1 MSSHPAPKISFRT
14 VEVSDPRWE
23 RDGLRHVTVK
33 SAALGQRADLSL
45 FVCPGAVGLTAVPL
59 VILLHGVY
67 GSHWAW
73 AFKGGAHK
81 TAARLIAEKAIPPM
95 VVAMPSDGLWGD
107 GSGYLKHPE
116 QDFERWIVEEVPAVA
131 AHVEPCLSDESPLF
145 IAGLSMGGF
154 AALRL
159 AGKYPKRFRAASAHS
174 AATHFE
180 QLLGATEEAEARFGA
195 SKSDY
200 SVLDA
205 LMKSRWELPPFRFD
219 CGKEDWLIEPNR
231 RLHEALRLAGVEHG
245 YEEYPG
251 AHDWLY
257 WEQHLED
264 SLRFFGSVLGIL
276 NTPGSA

>member
-1 MSSHPAPKISFRT
+1 MSSGPATKASFRT

-33 SAALGQRADLSL
+33 SSALGQRADLSL
-45 FVCPGAVGLTAVPL
+45 FVCPEAVRHTAVPL

-73 AFKGGAHK
+73 ALKGGAHK
-81 TAARLIAEKAIPPM
+81 TAARLISEEAIPPM
-95 VVAMPSDGLWGD
+95 VLAMPSDGLWGD
-107 GSGYLKHPE
+107 GSGYLKHSE

-131 AHVEPCLSDESPLF
+131 AYAAPCLSEQSPIF

-159 AGKYPKRFRAASAHS
+159 TGKYPKRFRAASAHS

-180 QLLGATEEAEARFGA
+180 QLLDATEEAEARFGA
-195 SKSDY
+195 NKADY
-200 SVLDA
+200 SVLKA
-205 LMKSRWELPPFRFD
+205 LLKSRGELPPFRFD

-231 RLHEALRLAGVEHG
+231 RLHEALCQAGIEHS

-251 AHDWLY
+251 AHEWLY
-257 WEQHLED
+257 WEEHLED
-264 SLRFFGSVLGIL
+264 SLRFFGSVAESL